1 MLPNASR
8 AFLGLPVNWLDM
20 CKRFL
25 LSDLVYLLLF
35 KGVVVSDYM
44 NISIGV
50 NDAAR
55 LMGVRTS
62 ELKEAIN
69 EMKSL
74 RGVEPPQPRNRIT
87 SHRGYTPA
95 WIFRAGDVM
104 DVAEKLKDNLAK
116 KDV

>member
-1 MLPNASR
+1 M
-8 AFLGLPVNWLDM
+8 
-20 CKRFL
+20 
-25 LSDLVYLLLF
+25 
-35 KGVVVSDYM
+35 SDYR
-44 NISIGV
+44 NLSIGV

-69 EMKSL
+69 EKKNL

-104 DVAEKLKDNLAK
+104 DVADQLKANLSK